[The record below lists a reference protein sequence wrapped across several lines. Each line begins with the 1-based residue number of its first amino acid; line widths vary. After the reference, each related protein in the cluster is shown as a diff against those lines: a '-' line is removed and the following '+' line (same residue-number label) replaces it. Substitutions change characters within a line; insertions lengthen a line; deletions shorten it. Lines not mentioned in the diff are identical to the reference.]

1 MYRVFF
7 MKHSEQETTLQTEN
21 PMSRIW
27 QNMPGTILIQKENN
41 SLIFKTMKLSLWD
54 IYNYKKTDGQKHK
67 DAFT

>member
-41 SLIFKTMKLSLWD
+41 SLIFKTIKLSL
-54 IYNYKKTDGQKHK
+54 
-67 DAFT
+67 